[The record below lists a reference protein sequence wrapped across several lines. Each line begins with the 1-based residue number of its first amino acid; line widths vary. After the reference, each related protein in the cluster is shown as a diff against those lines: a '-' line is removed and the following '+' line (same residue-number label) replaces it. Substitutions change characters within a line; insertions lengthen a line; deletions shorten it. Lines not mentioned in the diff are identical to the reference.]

1 MESLLLLR
9 EFVHYFLHLIFPIF
23 IAWFFFR
30 ENWKKAYFVML
41 ATMLVDIDHVFAN
54 PIFDPNR
61 CSVGF
66 HPLHSYP
73 MIVLYFLCVIFLK
86 GNYKIMAV
94 GLLLHMF
101 TDFQDFYFW
110 RYLGKI

>member
-1 MESLLLLR
+1 MNLVELKV
-9 EFVHYFLHLIFPIF
+9 FTHYFLHLVFPVA

-30 ENWKKAYFVML
+30 AQWKKAYLLML
-41 ATMLVDIDHVFAN
+41 ATMLVDADHLLAN
-54 PIFDPNR
+54 PIFDAHR

-73 MIVLYFLCVIFLK
+73 MIALYILGAIFLK
-86 GNYKIMAV
+86 GNYKIIAI
-94 GLLLHMF
+94 GLVLHMF

-110 RYLGKI
+110 RLLMS